1 MSKKGRIG
9 FVVAAPLV
17 LAAALF
23 AGLMAAQG
31 HAASPSATA
40 SATLKAK
47 AGSKGRGVFTGA
59 LSTTTSSSGRLSWKL
74 IYTNLSGRVT
84 GIQLRQGSKIVNR
97 LCVVGCSSGVHRTA
111 TLRGKTLTAVKAGKT
126 TLTVATRKYSTGEL
140 VGVLKIKAPS
150 TGGGGGG
157 VTVPV
162 TPAAIAAGKKY
173 SAKYSCTGCHSIDG
187 SKSTGPTWKGL
198 SGSTVR
204 LIGGG
209 TTKATDSYLITVIT
223 DPGQLKVAGF
233 DPGVMQEAI
242 PAGEVTDAEAKAI
255 VAYIKSLK

>member
-126 TLTVATRKYSTGEL
+126 TLTVATRKY
-140 VGVLKIKAPS
+140 
-150 TGGGGGG
+150 
-157 VTVPV
+157 
-162 TPAAIAAGKKY
+162 
-173 SAKYSCTGCHSIDG
+173 
-187 SKSTGPTWKGL
+187 
-198 SGSTVR
+198 
-204 LIGGG
+204 
-209 TTKATDSYLITVIT
+209 
-223 DPGQLKVAGF
+223 
-233 DPGVMQEAI
+233 
-242 PAGEVTDAEAKAI
+242 
-255 VAYIKSLK
+255 